1 MAPTR
6 PTHPRPLDARPPEP
20 RPTPLLPVLA
30 LMNGSALLALT
41 VLVVRPAAFS
51 VLQQM
56 MLLLAM
62 WLLINLLVVVL
73 VRLIDSG
80 RPGTARM
87 NLSQDQATLSV
98 SVGEG
103 EKK

>member
-1 MAPTR
+1 M
-6 PTHPRPLDARPPEP
+6 
-20 RPTPLLPVLA
+20 LLPVLA

-87 NLSQDQATLSV
+87 NLFVNFPGFHVCVHFGS
-98 SVGEG
+98 
-103 EKK
+103 